1 MGLLYAALAYMVGVA
16 LGKLVWDRAG
26 LACPLPNWLWLLP
39 VAALGLAPLLD
50 RLRVWHA
57 GDRPLRWPESAGFVR
72 PRRALR
78 PATVAVLLF
87 CVTAGLLRYLGQP
100 FSPCLGPHE
109 LAYYNLP
116 ATAAFDR
123 RAPQVTILA
132 HVDSYPLVAD
142 TQQQVTVQARTIE
155 VAGVTHAVTGAARL
169 KTGSGRR
176 YEYGQPIRITGRLV
190 TPPELDGFSY
200 REYLARKGI
209 RSLVYSPKIQM
220 TAGSPQGS
228 PLLRALYAVRAR
240 GEGFLNRGLP
250 EPYAALANGMLL
262 GIQAGIPDE
271 LYEQFNAT
279 ATSHVI
285 VISGSNVA
293 LIAGV
298 IGAAA
303 VRVVGRKR
311 AVWPTVAG
319 IACYALLVGGDA
331 AVLRAAVMGSLVV
344 VATTLD
350 RRSTAL
356 VSLAAACALMTVL
369 NPLALWDVGLQLSS
383 GATAGLILFV
393 PVLTE
398 WSRRGFARLP
408 INARWLAPVQS
419 YLEDALLVTVAANLM
434 TLPLVFHNFGRLST
448 VSLVTNLLIA
458 PVQAL
463 IMLWGSAAVSLG
475 AAGLEPVGRV
485 LLAVPWLALAWTVAM
500 VRWTASWPGASLEI
514 GHFGAP
520 ALALS
525 YARPPRAALARA
537 GAAGRRHPHGLSAR
551 RPHRPDRGPGS
562 RHRID
567 GGRRAGVDS
576 CPVPAGRAAAR
587 LVPRHRPGRRH
598 FDPDAARAPG
608 ARGWRGEPR
617 AALQRTGR
625 RHAVLGSRPGLTG
638 VDAS

>member
-1 MGLLYAALAYMVGVA
+1 MGLLYAALAYMAGVA
-16 LGKLVWDRAG
+16 LGKVAWEHAG
-26 LACPLPNWLWLLP
+26 LVCPLPTWLWLLP

-50 RLRVWHA
+50 RLRVSPA
-57 GDRPLRWPESAGFVR
+57 GAAPLRWPESAGFVR
-72 PRRALR
+72 PRPALR
-78 PATVAVLLF
+78 PATAVALLL
-87 CVTAGLLRYLGQP
+87 CVAAGALRYLGQP

-116 ATAAFDR
+116 ATAAFER
-123 RAPQVTILA
+123 SAPQVTILGY
-132 HVDSYPLVAD
+132 VDSYPLVAD
-142 TQQQVTVQARTIE
+142 TQQEVTVQADAIE

-169 KTGSGRR
+169 KTGIARR
-176 YEYGQPIRITGRLV
+176 YEYGQPVRVTGRLV

-220 TAGSPQGS
+220 TPGAPQGS
-228 PLLRALYAVRAR
+228 PLLRALYGLRAR
-240 GEGFLNRGLP
+240 GEAFLNRGLP

-262 GIQAGIPDE
+262 GIEAGIPDE

-293 LIAGV
+293 LIAGI
-298 IGAAA
+298 IGATA

-344 VATTLD
+344 VATALD

-393 PVLTE
+393 PVLTA

-408 INARWLAPVQS
+408 LHC
-419 YLEDALLVTVAANLM
+419 
-434 TLPLVFHNFGRLST
+434 PL
-448 VSLVTNLLIA
+448 
-458 PVQAL
+458 
-463 IMLWGSAAVSLG
+463 
-475 AAGLEPVGRV
+475 
-485 LLAVPWLALAWTVAM
+485 
-500 VRWTASWPGASLEI
+500 
-514 GHFGAP
+514 
-520 ALALS
+520 
-525 YARPPRAALARA
+525 ARPRPVLPGGRA
-537 GAAGRRHPHGLSAR
+537 
-551 RPHRPDRGPGS
+551 PG
-562 RHRID
+562 D
-567 GGRRAGVDS
+567 GGRQ
-576 CPVPAGRAAAR
+576 P
-587 LVPRHRPGRRH
+587 H
-598 FDPDAARAPG
+598 DAA
-608 ARGWRGEPR
+608 
-617 AALQRTGR
+617 
-625 RHAVLGSRPGLTG
+625 PGLP
-638 VDAS
+638 